1 MKSSKR
7 LVDVLDENLPD
18 KLFWDKI
25 FAKLGLLQA
34 KIESYKGPSMNIDDN
49 EYRWVTDRLEY
60 WNSEER
66 VLMKEE
72 MQVANKMW
80 NKYNKGVV

>member
-1 MKSSKR
+1 
-7 LVDVLDENLPD
+7 
-18 KLFWDKI
+18 
-25 FAKLGLLQA
+25 
-34 KIESYKGPSMNIDDN
+34 MNIDDN

-72 MQVANKMW
+72 MKVANKMW
-80 NKYNKGVV
+80 SKYGK